1 MLPLA
6 GVGPEREATR
16 IALRLGHAIVTS
28 TVHTCS
34 PNDLQPAL
42 LCIGQCSRRC
52 IQFLNVLGL
61 NSAVVLGAAPAVAT
75 TSSNTLPW

>member
-42 LCIGQCSRRC
+42 LCIAQCSRRC